1 MFFMSRWTQFAT
13 FGLVIVVVTFFV
25 FGLRVRG
32 EPQPS
37 SGPAPDFTLT
47 TFDGETI
54 RLSQFRGKVVVINF
68 WASWCIPCRDESP
81 FLEKTW
87 RDYKNRGVV
96 FIGVD
101 WSDPEPDARKYIKE
115 FDLTYY
121 NGTDIGTKIGQ
132 LYRIKGV
139 PETFFVSKDGNL
151 QGNALGPITR
161 DSSYMTHA
169 QFIQKLEEL
178 IAQK

>member
-1 MFFMSRWTQFAT
+1 MSRWIQLSV
-13 FGLVIVVVTFFV
+13 FGLVIALIAFFA

-32 EPQPS
+32 ESQLS

-54 RLSQFRGKVVVINF
+54 RLSQFRGKVGVINF
-68 WASWCIPCRDESP
+68 WASWCIPCRDEAP

-87 RDYKNRGVV
+87 RAYKDRDVV

-101 WSDPEPDARKYIKE
+101 WNDPESNAQAYIKE
-115 FDLTYY
+115 FNITYL
-121 NGTDIGTKIGQ
+121 NGPDIGNKIGYV
-132 LYRIKGV
+132 YRIKGV
-139 PETFFVSKDGNL
+139 PETYFVGKDGNL
-151 QGNALGPITR
+151 HGNVLGPITP
-161 DSSYMTHA
+161 DSSYMTQI

-178 IAQK
+178 IAEK